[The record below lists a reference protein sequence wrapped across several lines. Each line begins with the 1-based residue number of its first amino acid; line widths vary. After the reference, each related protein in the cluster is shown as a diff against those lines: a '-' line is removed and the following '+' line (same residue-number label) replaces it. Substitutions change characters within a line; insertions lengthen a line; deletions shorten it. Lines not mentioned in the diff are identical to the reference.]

1 MTCRKACAKK
11 IIDRNAYAFLMPV
24 PPNEAIRRQ
33 VIKDARVGIHF
44 AGDSQCEIEY
54 LFYGDPQTT
63 DFFTEKATPRGGT
76 KIVFEADRRKEAFA
90 REIIPRLNTSYFEVL
105 RPIFQ
110 RVTSIIEGRPPT

>member
-1 MTCRKACAKK
+1 
-11 IIDRNAYAFLMPV
+11 MPV
-24 PPNEAIRRQ
+24 MISTRSMGLDIGVYLGLHLGPHGC
-33 VIKDARVGIHF
+33 ARCPVELG
-44 AGDSQCEIEY
+44 AGP
-54 LFYGDPQTT
+54 YGDPQTT